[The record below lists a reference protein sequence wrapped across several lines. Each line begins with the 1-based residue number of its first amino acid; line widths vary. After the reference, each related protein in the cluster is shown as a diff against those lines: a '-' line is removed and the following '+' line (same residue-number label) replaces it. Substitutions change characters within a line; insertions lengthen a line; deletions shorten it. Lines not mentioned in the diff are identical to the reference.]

1 MDDFLPDTLK
11 STIGE
16 YSQKLINILTPEIF
30 VGFKDMFNEAYKIC
44 MSNNETDKYLMTF
57 QKCIRNI
64 PKFSQTTIE
73 TECNRIIEKT
83 GCNYLED
90 LLTVTHVIL
99 LKNLTTI
106 RVGNRQKKIDISIP
120 KIDMFIHKVYINIG
134 RELYKYPYLYLI
146 DISPVKKMEYNHRI
160 EYIIEKQILNTI
172 RDSMPFENII
182 RSYTDETEEHEE
194 EEFEQNTIDDE
205 IPAPKT
211 ILNDSN
217 VFNGPS
223 ITDIKKEEPV
233 ITKVSFNPNTIISN
247 DIEDNIE
254 SLSLPSQPLSPRK
267 LHEETNEKN
276 NVFGLDVF
284 DLGESVNINNLP
296 DAYSSNNN
304 NYNNNNNN
312 NNYNNNNNNNNK
324 SYDFDDLKEL
334 NMDDLV

>member
-1 MDDFLPDTLK
+1 
-11 STIGE
+11 
-16 YSQKLINILTPEIF
+16 
-30 VGFKDMFNEAYKIC
+30 
-44 MSNNETDKYLMTF
+44 
-57 QKCIRNI
+57 
-64 PKFSQTTIE
+64 
-73 TECNRIIEKT
+73 
-83 GCNYLED
+83 
-90 LLTVTHVIL
+90 
-99 LKNLTTI
+99 
-106 RVGNRQKKIDISIP
+106 
-120 KIDMFIHKVYINIG
+120 
-134 RELYKYPYLYLI
+134 
-146 DISPVKKMEYNHRI
+146 MEYNHRI

-267 LHEETNEKN
+267 LHEETNEN